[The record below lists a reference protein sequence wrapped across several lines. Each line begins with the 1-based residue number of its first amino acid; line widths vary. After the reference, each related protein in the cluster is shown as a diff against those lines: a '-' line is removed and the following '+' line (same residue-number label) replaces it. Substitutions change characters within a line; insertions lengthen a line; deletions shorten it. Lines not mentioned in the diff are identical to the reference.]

1 MSPSPA
7 RITRRTALRSAAGT
21 GVALAAASGA
31 GLPAWAR
38 PVARVA
44 RLKGPG
50 DRPFPRLR
58 EGTESMRQIEHI
70 VVVVMENQSFDNVLG
85 MLPHRV
91 RERRRVDGL
100 PTRHGRPISFN

>member
-1 MSPSPA
+1 MSPSSA

-21 GVALAAASGA
+21 GVALAAASSA

-38 PVARVA
+38 PATRLG

-50 DRPFPRLR
+50 DRPFPRLP
-58 EGTESMRQIEHI
+58 EGTETMRKIQHI

-85 MLPHRV
+85 MLPYQV
-91 RERRRVDGL
+91 RGRRRVDGL
-100 PTRHGRPISFN
+100 PVRRGRPISFN